1 MLHFDTDYMRG
12 ACPEIIKRI
21 CETNLEQTVGYGL
34 DEYTQ
39 RAKAAIRQTI
49 GKDDA
54 EIHFLVGGTQTNATV
69 IDGVLGKFEGV
80 LCAETAHINVHEAG
94 AIEATGHKVLT
105 LPTEEGKIKAEDVEK
120 YVRDFNRDEA
130 RDHIVAPGMV
140 YISFPTETGS
150 LYTLSELESLH
161 RVCNDNSL
169 PLYIDGARLG
179 YGLMAKG
186 NDVSIKDISRLCDV
200 FYIGGTKV
208 GALFGEAVVV
218 CNNKLLKHFF
228 PLIKQH
234 GALLAKGRLLGLQF
248 ETLFTDNLYFKLS
261 NNAIE
266 RAMELREAFVAKGY
280 EPYGFSP
287 SNQQFFLMSKEKIN
301 ALKDKVSFEIW
312 AWEDDNRA
320 VVRFVTDWAT
330 SKQEVEQL
338 IDCL

>member
-39 RAKAAIRQTI
+39 RAKEAIRQTI
-49 GKDDA
+49 GRDDA

-94 AIEATGHKVLT
+94 AIEASGHKVLT
-105 LPTEEGKIKAEDVEK
+105 LPTEDGKIKAEDVEK

-150 LYTLSELESLH
+150 LYTLKELEDLH
-161 RVCNDNSL
+161 RVCSNNSL

-179 YGLMAKG
+179 YGLMARG
-186 NDVSIKDISRLCDV
+186 NDVSIKDIARLCDI

-218 CNNKLLKHFF
+218 CNNNLLKHFF

-287 SNQQFFLMSKEKIN
+287 SNQQFFVMSKEEIN
-301 ALKDKVSFEIW
+301 ALKAKVSFEIW
-312 AWEDDNRA
+312 AWEEDNRA

-330 SKQEVEQL
+330 SKQEVMQL

>member
-105 LPTEEGKIKAEDVEK
+105 LPTAEGKIKAEDVEK

-161 RVCNDNSL
+161 KVCNDNSL

-280 EPYGFSP
+280 
-287 SNQQFFLMSKEKIN
+287 
-301 ALKDKVSFEIW
+301 
-312 AWEDDNRA
+312 RA
-320 VVRFVTDWAT
+320 RFHRRR
-330 SKQEVEQL
+330 
-338 IDCL
+338 

>member
-105 LPTEEGKIKAEDVEK
+105 LPTTEGKIKAEDVEK

-150 LYTLSELESLH
+150 LYTLSELEALH

-287 SNQQFFLMSKEKIN
+287 SNQQFLLMPKEKIN

>member
-105 LPTEEGKIKAEDVEK
+105 LPTAEGKIKAEDVEK

-186 NDVSIKDISRLCDV
+186 NDISIKDISRLCDV

-287 SNQQFFLMSKEKIN
+287 SNQQFFLMPKEKIN

>member
-39 RAKAAIRQTI
+39 RAKEAIRQTI
-49 GKDDA
+49 GRDDA

-69 IDGVLGKFEGV
+69 IDGVLGKCEGV

-94 AIEATGHKVLT
+94 AIEASGHKVLT
-105 LPTEEGKIKAEDVEK
+105 LPTEDGKIKAEDVEK

-150 LYTLSELESLH
+150 LYTLKELEDLH
-161 RVCNDNSL
+161 RVCSNNSL

-179 YGLMAKG
+179 YGLMARG
-186 NDVSIKDISRLCDV
+186 NDVSIKDIARLCDI

-218 CNNKLLKHFF
+218 CNNNLLKHFF

-287 SNQQFFLMSKEKIN
+287 SNQQFFVMSKEEIN
-301 ALKDKVSFEIW
+301 ALKAKVSFEIW

-330 SKQEVEQL
+330 SKQEVMQL

>member
-105 LPTEEGKIKAEDVEK
+105 LPTTEGKIKAEDVEK

-150 LYTLSELESLH
+150 LYTLSELEALH

-280 EPYGFSP
+280 EPSGFSP
-287 SNQQFFLMSKEKIN
+287 SNQQFFLMPKEKIN